1 MRLAGDAVLLSH
13 AAVWFDGARKC
24 VFPLS
29 NYDFMKRSSTEQTDC
44 EKGEVL
50 RFKYERQI
58 KFSPSKCAI
67 MVKGK
72 LFGWKFLVNFENFE
86 RCV

>member
-1 MRLAGDAVLLSH
+1 MWLAGDSVLLSH

-29 NYDFMKRSSTEQTDC
+29 NYDFMKRSSTEQADC

-58 KFSPSKCAI
+58 KFSPSECAI
-67 MVKGK
+67 MVKGNCSAGNS
-72 LFGWKFLVNFENFE
+72 L
-86 RCV
+86 